1 MWRQSRPRLLP
12 DSGKR
17 RPDDALSPRPAAG
30 RAAPAHAQCGGS
42 ATAPQPWRTE
52 FDLII
57 KNFIEKID
65 ILQLLLMLVYAKS
78 DLKGPENRE

>member
-1 MWRQSRPRLLP
+1 MSIPYI
-12 DSGKR
+12 
-17 RPDDALSPRPAAG
+17 
-30 RAAPAHAQCGGS
+30 
-42 ATAPQPWRTE
+42 RTE